1 MTTMSRLHERCKNW
15 FDPEDWQQSHS
26 VLSRLRCIPAL
37 LTNRRGA
44 IVSGNEVRQQAINAV
59 TNRATTATTTGGP
72 LSEIWATDVFSLA
85 TMEESLSK
93 NAFKAMKKT
102 VQTGAPL
109 DAATADIVAAAMKDW
124 ALQKGVKFFS
134 HIFFPMTNITAE
146 KHDGFIVTNSD
157 GNAITE
163 FTGSLLIKGEPDGSS
178 FPNGS
183 LRATNSARGYTA
195 WDPTSPVYVMNTANG
210 ATLMIPS
217 VFFSWTGEA
226 LDKKIPL
233 LRSNTAMDTAAQ
245 RVLTLMGETEIET
258 LNSSCGAEQEYFLID
273 ANFANARPDLL
284 LTGRTLFGAPSPK
297 GQEFDDH
304 YFGAIPE
311 RVQVFMQDFEDQLF
325 RLGIPAK
332 THHNEVAPGQFEL
345 APYFEA
351 ANVAADHQQ
360 LMMTVMKATAKK
372 HGFVCLLHEKPFAG
386 VNGSGKHV
394 NWSVGNS
401 TQGNLLDPGNTPH
414 DNLHFLLFCGAVI
427 RGVHLY
433 GPLLRAVIAS
443 AANDHRLGANEAPP
457 AILSVYLGDQLEAVF
472 NDIKDGNIAASNDG
486 GQMDL
491 GLSQILPFTRDPGDR
506 NRTSPFAFTG
516 NRFEFRAVGSSQS
529 VSGPL
534 VAMNT
539 MLADS
544 LDWIADKLKIEFDG
558 GASPETA
565 VATVLKELMELH
577 GQVIFGGDGY
587 SSEWHTE
594 AVEVRGLRNIPNTA
608 DALPAFLDEAVIGLF
623 ERTGVLS
630 PTELESRYEV
640 YAEQYI
646 LSIGVEAKTT
656 AELAKTVLYPAAMAY
671 VSDLATSISGAA
683 AIGVEFNSSPVKVI
697 AGEANS
703 LIAAVEALETAMKLH
718 DFADTE
724 AHMQYCAGTI
734 LGLMGTVRT
743 HADALEAEV
752 ADEYWPLPK
761 YREMLF
767 IK

>member
-1 MTTMSRLHERCKNW
+1 M
-15 FDPEDWQQSHS
+15 
-26 VLSRLRCIPAL
+26 
-37 LTNRRGA
+37 
-44 IVSGNEVRQQAINAV
+44 SGNTTRLEAINGV
-59 TNRATTATTTGGP
+59 VGRTPTAAAKTEP
-72 LSEIWATDVFSLA
+72 LSSIWASDVFNLA
-85 TMEESLSK
+85 TMEECLSK
-93 NAFKAMKKT
+93 SAFKAMKKT

-109 DAATADIVAAAMKDW
+109 DPATADVVAAAMKDW
-124 ALQKGVKFFS
+124 ALGKGVKFFS

-146 KHDGFIVTNSD
+146 KHDGFIVTNAD

-183 LRATNSARGYTA
+183 LRMTNAARGYTA
-195 WDPTSPVYVMNTANG
+195 WDPTSPAYVMPTPNG

-233 LRSNTAMDTAAQ
+233 LRSNTAMNKAAK

-273 ANFANARPDLL
+273 AHFAHNRPDLL
-284 LTGRTLFGAPSPK
+284 LAGRTLFGAPSPK

-311 RVQVFMQDFEDQLF
+311 RVQVFMQDFEDRLF
-325 RLGIPAK
+325 KLGIPAK
-332 THHNEVAPGQFEL
+332 THHNEVAPGQFEI
-345 APYFEA
+345 APFFEN

-360 LMMTVMKATAKK
+360 LMMTVMKATAKA
-372 HGFVCLLHEKPFAG
+372 HGLVCLLHEKPFAG
-386 VNGSGKHV
+386 INGSGKHV

-414 DNLHFLLFCGAVI
+414 ENLNFLLFCGAVI
-427 RGVHLY
+427 RGVHKF
-433 GPLLRAVIAS
+433 GPVLRAVIAS
-443 AANDHRLGANEAPP
+443 AGNDHRLGANEAPP

-472 NDIKDGNIAASNDG
+472 NDIKEGNVSVSNEG
-486 GQMDL
+486 GMMDL
-491 GLSQILPFTRDPGDR
+491 GLSQILPIERDPGDR

-516 NRFEFRAVGSSQS
+516 NRFEFRAVGSAQS

-539 MLADS
+539 ILADS
-544 LDWIADKLKIEFDG
+544 LDWIADKLEVEFATG
-558 GASPETA
+558 KTQLQG
-565 VATVLKELMELH
+565 VAAVLKELMEVH
-577 GQVIFGGDGY
+577 GNVIFGGDGY
-587 SSEWHTE
+587 SAEWHTA
-594 AVEVRGLRNIPNTA
+594 AVEERGLRNIPTTA
-608 DALPAFLDEAVIGLF
+608 DALPAFLDEEVLALF

-630 PTELESRYEV
+630 PVELESRYEV

-646 LSIGVEAKTT
+646 LSIDVEAKLT
-656 AELAKTVLYPAAMAY
+656 AELAKTVLYPAAMSY
-671 VSDLATSISGAA
+671 MSDLASAVNGAA
-683 AIGVEFNSSPVKVI
+683 RMGVELDTIGAKTVAAN
-697 AGEANS
+697 ANS
-703 LIAAVEALETAMKLH
+703 LLATVTELEAALEPR
-718 DFADTE
+718 DFESTE
-724 AHMQYCAGTI
+724 AHMQYCAGTVC
-734 LGLMGTVRT
+734 GLMDEVRM
-743 HADALEAEV
+743 HGDALEAEV
-752 ADEYWPLPK
+752 DDKYWPLPK

>member
-1 MTTMSRLHERCKNW
+1 MSANA
-15 FDPEDWQQSHS
+15 
-26 VLSRLRCIPAL
+26 LRQHAIDQI
-37 LTNRRGA
+37 TNRPP
-44 IVSGNEVRQQAINAV
+44 
-59 TNRATTATTTGGP
+59 TATDTGGP
-72 LSEIWATDVFSLA
+72 LSDIWACDVFGLA
-85 TMEESLSK
+85 AMEECLSK
-93 NAFKAMKKT
+93 NAYKEMRRT

-109 DAATADIVAAAMKDW
+109 DPATADIVAAAMKDW
-124 ALQKGVKFFS
+124 ALAKGVKFFS

-146 KHDGFIVTNSD
+146 KHDGFIITNPE
-157 GNAITE
+157 GKAITE

-183 LRATNSARGYTA
+183 LRMTNAARGYTA
-195 WDPTSPVYVMNTANG
+195 WDPTSPAYVMNTANG

-217 VFFSWTGEA
+217 VFFSWTGES
-226 LDKKIPL
+226 LDKKVPL
-233 LRSNTAMDTAAQ
+233 LRSNAAMNEAAQ

-258 LNSSCGAEQEYFLID
+258 LNSSCGAEQEYFLVD
-273 ANFANARPDLL
+273 SHFANNRPDLL
-284 LTGRTLFGAPSPK
+284 LAGRTLFGAPSPK

-311 RVQVFMQDFEDQLF
+311 RVQVFMQDFEDKLY

-332 THHNEVAPGQFEL
+332 THHNEVAPGQFEI

-360 LMMTVMKATAKK
+360 LMMTIMKSTAKA
-372 HGFVCLLHEKPFAG
+372 HGFHCLLHEKPFAG

-414 DNLHFLLFCGAVI
+414 DNVNFLLFCGAVI
-427 RGVHLY
+427 RGVHLH

-472 NDIKDGNIAASNDG
+472 NDIKEGNVAVSNDG
-486 GQMDL
+486 GMMDL
-491 GLSQILPFTRDPGDR
+491 GLAQILPFTRDPGDR

-544 LDWIADKLKIEFDG
+544 LNWIADQLDAEIKG
-558 GASPETA
+558 GATQIEA

-577 GQVIFGGDGY
+577 GNVVFGGDGY
-587 SSEWHTE
+587 SPDWHRA
-594 AVEVRGLRNIPNTA
+594 AVEERGLRNIPTTA
-608 DALPAFLDEAVIGLF
+608 DALPAFLEESVIELF
-623 ERTGVLS
+623 DRTGVLS
-630 PTELESRYEV
+630 PVELESRYEV
-640 YAEQYI
+640 YSEQYI
-646 LSIGVEAKTT
+646 LSIGVEAKLT
-656 AELAKTVLYPAAMAY
+656 AELATTVIYPAAMSYLSNLAAGITSASMAGAELDSTPVTKIATAANGLVAA
-671 VSDLATSISGAA
+671 VSELEAA
-683 AIGVEFNSSPVKVI
+683 AEV
-697 AGEANS
+697 
-703 LIAAVEALETAMKLH
+703 H
-718 DFADTE
+718 DFESTE
-724 AHMQYCAGTI
+724 AHMKHCADTI
-734 LGLMGTVRT
+734 RPLMDAVRSYGDELEMLV
-743 HADALEAEV
+743 ADA
-752 ADEYWPLPK
+752 DWPLPK